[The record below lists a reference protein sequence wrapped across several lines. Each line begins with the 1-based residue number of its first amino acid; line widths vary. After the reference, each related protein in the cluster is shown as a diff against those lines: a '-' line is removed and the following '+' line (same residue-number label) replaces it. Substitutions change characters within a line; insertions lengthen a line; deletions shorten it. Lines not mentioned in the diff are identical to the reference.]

1 MGKAGVGK
9 AAHRRREV
17 GEDLAEEGGREA
29 RQRATDAGEGGVQLE
44 HRGKLEADEGAE
56 RHAVMIVRGKFA
68 LTRVHPPPPTP
79 FAPLQ
84 CDSTP
89 PLQSSS
95 RLRADYAALLTRA
108 APRARGPAGALALL

>member
-9 AAHRRREV
+9 VAHRRREV

-56 RHAVMIVRGKFA
+56 RHALIVCVAAGRK
-68 LTRVHPPPPTP
+68 L
-79 FAPLQ
+79 
-84 CDSTP
+84 
-89 PLQSSS
+89 
-95 RLRADYAALLTRA
+95 LRA
-108 APRARGPAGALALL
+108 

>member
-44 HRGKLEADEGAE
+44 HRGKLEADEGADASA
-56 RHAVMIVRGKFA
+56 RTG
-68 LTRVHPPPPTP
+68 
-79 FAPLQ
+79 
-84 CDSTP
+84 
-89 PLQSSS
+89 
-95 RLRADYAALLTRA
+95 ADGALLEA
-108 APRARGPAGALALL
+108 KKLKKALLLQ

>member
-56 RHAVMIVRGKFA
+56 RHALIVTGINKTTNA
-68 LTRVHPPPPTP
+68 ATLTYDPWGGVRLDVPCVAFPNTIYSNTRSVY
-79 FAPLQ
+79 L
-84 CDSTP
+84 
-89 PLQSSS
+89 S
-95 RLRADYAALLTRA
+95 R
-108 APRARGPAGALALL
+108 